1 MRAAFLTSLTVIAMA
16 HLVATGSARADL
28 ENPDPENPDPENHG
42 PMDPADITVGHPTG
56 HVHDRADQT
65 WPPQPRGIR
74 NVVLLSNPG
83 NTERV
88 ADLERRKV
96 ADRERVALAR
106 ASVRKALGRRHTRGA
121 LVEPDGKAGV
131 MDGAG
136 RLLYFSHENNTT
148 VEVTL
153 DKSRVRGVRRI
164 PATDY
169 QPDVTD
175 EEIVDAEVIARA
187 YFNERGTARV
197 ESLGAYGILAHTPV
211 GKGFYPTRVIYL
223 SFHEAPDAP
232 PEFAAWV
239 DLSGR
244 TVVRIREE
252 TL

>member
-1 MRAAFLTSLTVIAMA
+1 MRAAFLPSLTAIAMA
-16 HLVATGSARADL
+16 YLVAPGSARAG
-28 ENPDPENPDPENHG
+28 PENHG
-42 PMDPADITVGHPTG
+42 PVDPADIGAGHPTG

-65 WPPQPRGIR
+65 WPPQPRGMR
-74 NVVLLSNPG
+74 DVVLLSNPG

-106 ASVRKALGRRHTRGA
+106 PGVRKALGRRYTRGA
-121 LVEPDGKAGV
+121 LVEPDGKAGGA
-131 MDGAG
+131 DGPE

-175 EEIVDAEVIARA
+175 EEIVDAEAIARA

-197 ESLGAYGILAHTPV
+197 QSLGAYGILAHTPV

-252 TL
+252 AL